1 MKKVLIVDD
10 SPTTRAVVKVYLS
23 GQSLVFLEADN
34 GTDAMRLALDERPEA
49 IIIDLKMPGMDGL
62 TFIRRAR
69 MSLALKATPIILIT
83 GRKAPEIKSE
93 AMRCGAS
100 HFMTKPIDVPMLAKL
115 IMKSVGLEK

>member
-23 GQSLVFLEADN
+23 GQSLLFLEADN
-34 GTDAMRLALDERPEA
+34 GTDAMRIALDERPDA

-69 MSLALKATPIILIT
+69 MSVALQRTPIILIT
-83 GRKAPEIKSE
+83 GQKSPELKTE
-93 AMRCGAS
+93 AMRTGAS
-100 HFMTKPIDVPMLAKL
+100 HFLTKPIDVPLLAKL
-115 IMKSVGLEK
+115 IMRSVGLEK

>member
-83 GRKAPEIKSE
+83 GQKAPEIKAE

-100 HFMTKPIDVPMLAKL
+100 HFVTKPIDVPMLAKL

>member
-83 GRKAPEIKSE
+83 GQKAPEIKAE
-93 AMRCGAS
+93 AMRCGGEVAPWPRMSQLAS
-100 HFMTKPIDVPMLAKL
+100 RR
-115 IMKSVGLEK
+115 

>member
-34 GTDAMRLALDERPEA
+34 GTDAMRIALDEKPDA
-49 IIIDLKMPGMDGL
+49 ILIDLKMPGMDGL

-69 MSLALKATPIILIT
+69 MSIALQRTPIILIT
-83 GRKAPEIKSE
+83 GQKSPEIKAE
-93 AMRCGAS
+93 AMRFGAS
-100 HFMTKPIDVPMLAKL
+100 HFLTKPIDVPLLAKL
-115 IMKSVGLEK
+115 IMRSVGLEK